1 MIKELSEFKGGVNAN
16 HILVKHGFIWEY
28 FMKIKFQNTKSNRKA
43 LVEAGYKVY
52 DPHCT
57 FNRKA
62 WIIIGTDGLLYGVDR
77 RHFPVISVEEFLGE

>member
-1 MIKELSEFKGGVNAN
+1 MGLSENN
-16 HILVKHGFIWEY
+16 
-28 FMKIKFQNTKSNRKA
+28 MNIKFQNSKSNRKV

-62 WIIIGTDGLLYGVDR
+62 WIIIGTDGLLYGANR
-77 RHFPVISVEEFLGE
+77 RNFPIIRVEEFLGVNK

>member
-1 MIKELSEFKGGVNAN
+1 MV
-16 HILVKHGFIWEY
+16 VKV
-28 FMKIKFQNTKSNRKA
+28 KFQNTKLNRKT

-62 WIIIGTDGLLYGVDR
+62 WVIIGTDGLLYGVAR
-77 RHFPVISVEEFLGE
+77 RNFPIISVEEFLGVNK